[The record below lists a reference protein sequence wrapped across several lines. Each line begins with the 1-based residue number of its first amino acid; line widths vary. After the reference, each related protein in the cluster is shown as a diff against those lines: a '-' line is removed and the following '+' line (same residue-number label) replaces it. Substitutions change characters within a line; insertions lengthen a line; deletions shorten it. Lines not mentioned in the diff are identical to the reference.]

1 MQNMALDAIICC
13 RVRKDFIGT
22 TDSWEGFMKRMTTV
36 MLLAA
41 AWLLT
46 GGVAQAVT
54 CQDLQWGDFIADHP
68 DVDDACVD
76 VVERDGIA
84 YAKFNVTYQGTNND
98 ASVKLRLH
106 KPDGSF
112 AVDTFR
118 PPEGF
123 TVELPDSNTDPSVAS
138 GETAFQNRPVGQS
151 AFDKIPT
158 GTDLRLYV
166 PEGRWFVVIE
176 EEVVVIEEVEPY
188 VAPEPEVVVM
198 PTTASHLPLIGLA
211 GGLFLMLGGALGA
224 ARRRS

>member
-1 MQNMALDAIICC
+1 
-13 RVRKDFIGT
+13 
-22 TDSWEGFMKRMTTV
+22 MKRMTAV
-36 MLLAA
+36 LFLAT

-46 GGVAQAVT
+46 GGVAQATT
-54 CQDLQWGDFIADHP
+54 CQDLQWGDFVADHP
-68 DVDDACVD
+68 NVEDACWD
-76 VVERDGIA
+76 VVERDGVS
-84 YAKFNVTYQGTNND
+84 YAKFHVTYDRTLND
-98 ASVKLRLH
+98 DSVKLRLN

-123 TVELPDSNTDPSVAS
+123 AVGLPEDSASEAQVAT
-138 GETAFQNRPVGQS
+138 GLTAFRKIPVGEK
-151 AFDKIPT
+151 AFDKIPP

-166 PEGRWFVVIE
+166 PEGRWFVVVV

-188 VAPEPEVVVM
+188 VAPVVEEVVIM

-224 ARRRS
+224 LRRRS

>member
-1 MQNMALDAIICC
+1 
-13 RVRKDFIGT
+13 
-22 TDSWEGFMKRMTTV
+22 MKRMTAV
-36 MLLAA
+36 MFLAA

-46 GGVAQAVT
+46 GGVAQATT

-68 DVDDACVD
+68 DVDDACTD
-76 VVERDGIA
+76 VVERDGVA

-98 ASVKLRLH
+98 GSVKLRLH
-106 KPDGSF
+106 KPDGTFS
-112 AVDTFR
+112 VDTFR

-123 TVELPDSNTDPSVAS
+123 TVGLPEGQTDQAVAT
-138 GETAFQNRPVGQS
+138 GATEFQSRPVGES
-151 AFDKIPT
+151 NFDKIPT

-166 PEGRWFVVIE
+166 PEGRWFTVVV

-188 VAPEPEVVVM
+188 VAPVVEEVVIM

-224 ARRRS
+224 LRRRS

>member
-1 MQNMALDAIICC
+1 
-13 RVRKDFIGT
+13 
-22 TDSWEGFMKRMTTV
+22 MKRMTAV

-46 GGVAQAVT
+46 GGVAQAVE
-54 CQDLQWGDFIADHP
+54 CQDLQWGDFIAEHP

-76 VVERDGIA
+76 VVERDGVS

-98 ASVKLRLH
+98 GSVKLRLH
-106 KPDGSF
+106 KPDGTF

-123 TVELPDSNTDPSVAS
+123 TVGLPEGQTDQAVAT
-138 GETAFQNRPVGQS
+138 GATEFQSRPVGES
-151 AFDKIPT
+151 NFDKIPT

-166 PEGRWFVVIE
+166 PEGRWFVVVE

-188 VAPEPEVVVM
+188 VAPEPEPEVVVM

-224 ARRRS
+224 LRRRS

>member
-1 MQNMALDAIICC
+1 
-13 RVRKDFIGT
+13 
-22 TDSWEGFMKRMTTV
+22 MKRMTAV

-46 GGVAQAVT
+46 GGVAQAVE

-76 VVERDGIA
+76 VVERDGVS

-98 ASVKLRLH
+98 GSVKLRLH

-123 TVELPDSNTDPSVAS
+123 AVGLPEDGGAEAQVAT
-138 GETAFQNRPVGQS
+138 GLTAFKKVPVGEK

-166 PEGRWFVVIE
+166 PEGRWFVVVE

-188 VAPEPEVVVM
+188 VAPEPEPEVVVM

-224 ARRRS
+224 LRRRS